1 MEAHVMTA
9 MVLTSVPV
17 HMDTLDLTVRI
28 WCGGV
33 SLHLVKM
40 EELVGTGAPP
50 IVASVRLAG
59 VDCTV
64 MYQVF
69 HVKWLPNREGWTF
82 HSCAVT
88 LANV

>member
-1 MEAHVMTA
+1 

-28 WCGGV
+28 WYTGV

-50 IVASVRLAG
+50 IVASVRQAG
-59 VDCTV
+59 VDCIV
-64 MYQVF
+64 MSQVF
-69 HVKWLPNREGWTF
+69 HVKLLPNKEEWTF

-88 LANV
+88 LASV